1 MCFELKRADACHR
14 EDVVL
19 LVRAVGWS
27 HTPEDIAVLLALGR
41 PWRASDPE
49 SGATLGVAVWWPMGR
64 AHGRVGLVIVAPEQQ
79 GRGIGRALMAQV
91 MEDAGAR
98 SLVLCATEEGRPL
111 YQKLGFETVGLTQR
125 HQGTYAASPVPGQD
139 IRSARA
145 GDLADIINL
154 DGAVTG
160 LNRAAMITQM
170 FGAGR
175 VNVLSVAGR
184 LSGYAMARPFGRGH
198 VLGPLVASDDAA
210 AEALFAA
217 TAEPGVLRVDR
228 PLEPA
233 SLGRFITAR
242 DLPGHE
248 ITHTMARGAPP
259 RGDGPSRIFSMAG
272 HAWG

>member
-1 MCFELKRADACHR
+1 M
-14 EDVVL
+14 L
-19 LVRAVGWS
+19 L
-27 HTPEDIAVLLALGR
+27 TLGR

-64 AHGRVGLVIVAPEQQ
+64 ARGRVGLVIVAPEQQ
-79 GRGIGRALMAQV
+79 GRGIGRAL
-91 MEDAGAR
+91 
-98 SLVLCATEEGRPL
+98 
-111 YQKLGFETVGLTQR
+111 YQKLGFEIVGLTQR

-170 FGAGR
+170 FGAGSI
-175 VNVLSVAGR
+175 NVLSVAGR

-198 VLGPLVASDDAA
+198 VLGHLVASDDAA

-228 PLEPA
+228 PLKP
-233 SLGRFITAR
+233 
-242 DLPGHE
+242 
-248 ITHTMARGAPP
+248 
-259 RGDGPSRIFSMAG
+259 
-272 HAWG
+272 

>member
-1 MCFELKRADACHR
+1 M
-14 EDVVL
+14 
-19 LVRAVGWS
+19 
-27 HTPEDIAVLLALGR
+27 LGR
-41 PWRASDPE
+41 APWCYVRLKKAGRFIKNWASKPSAWPSVIRGPTPRRRSRAK
-49 SGATLGVAVWWPMGR
+49 TF
-64 AHGRVGLVIVAPEQQ
+64 
-79 GRGIGRALMAQV
+79 
-91 MEDAGAR
+91 AR
-98 SLVLCATEEGRPL
+98 
-111 YQKLGFETVGLTQR
+111 
-125 HQGTYAASPVPGQD
+125 
-139 IRSARA
+139 RA

-184 LSGYAMARPFGRGH
+184 LSGYAMARPFGQGH
-198 VLGPLVASDDAA
+198 VLGPLVASDDTA

-228 PLEPA
+228 PFELE
-233 SLGRFITAR
+233 SLGRFMTAR

-248 ITHTMARGAPP
+248 ISHTMARGAPP

>member
-1 MCFELKRADACHR
+1 M
-14 EDVVL
+14 
-19 LVRAVGWS
+19 
-27 HTPEDIAVLLALGR
+27 LLALGR
-41 PWRASDPE
+41 LWRASDPE
-49 SGATLGVAVWWPMGR
+49 SGATFGVAVWWPMGR

-79 GRGIGRALMAQV
+79 GRGIGQALMAQV

-98 SLVLCATEEGRPL
+98 SLVLSATEEGRPL

-125 HQGTYAASPVPGQD
+125 HQGTYAASPAPGQD
-139 IRSARA
+139 IRPARA

-184 LSGYAMARPFGRGH
+184 LSGYAMARPFGRNH

-217 TAEPGVLRVDR
+217 TTEPGVLRVDR
-228 PLEPA
+228 PLEA
-233 SLGRFITAR
+233 ESLGHFLTSRE
-242 DLPGHE
+242 LPGHE
-248 ITHTMARGAPP
+248 ITHTMAHGAPP
-259 RGDGPSRIFSMAG
+259 TGDGAARIFSMAG